1 VLNSLLIKKTEID
14 IGIKIDEINLLL
26 KTVAKKSIVIPFS

>member
-1 VLNSLLIKKTEID
+1 VLNSLLIKKAEID

-26 KTVAKKSIVIPFS
+26 KNVDKNP

>member
-1 VLNSLLIKKTEID
+1 VLNSLLIKKVEID

-26 KTVAKKSIVIPFS
+26 KNVDKNP